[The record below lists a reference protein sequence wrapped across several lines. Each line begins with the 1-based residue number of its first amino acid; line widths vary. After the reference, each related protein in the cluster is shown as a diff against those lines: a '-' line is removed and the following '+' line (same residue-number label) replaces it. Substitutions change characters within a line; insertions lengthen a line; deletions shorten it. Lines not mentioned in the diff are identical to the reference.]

1 MYYLAAPKH
10 AAVKAFHSC
19 LLEHTEIG
27 TIDRQ
32 EAVSM
37 LPVLF
42 LDVQPAQRVLD
53 MCASPGSKTTQVID
67 FLLSASP
74 ETNAL
79 NGMVIANDLDK
90 KRAYMLVHRLTR
102 NTLRNAVVTCG
113 AGDLFPG
120 LYDKASGALQP
131 TNVFDRV
138 LCDVPC
144 SGDGTLR
151 KNQALWKEWH
161 IGQGLTLHPIQLALA
176 LRGAALLKIG
186 GVMVYSTCSFNP
198 VENEAVVAELLRR
211 SGGVLELVDVSQ
223 KLPALVYRKG
233 RTSWNVGWRS
243 KSKSTHK
250 GHLFKANPA
259 SGSETGEASSTKTQS
274 LHEWFGSYDAIPQE
288 LRGQRLMRSMFAPAG
303 QDALELQKTLR
314 LIPTD
319 QNSGGFFIAVLRKT
333 TDLPGDKQQGLAAL
347 EENLDLTPPTDYIC
361 KLCNEQ
367 GHFLKNCAQYVPDKQ
382 FEPSST
388 RGEQTPKIKKQRTED
403 AEKPYV
409 KPRETLYRPIGDDA
423 WELIRE
429 FYGMQDA
436 ALKVGALRLLCVY
449 VLWRHT
455 DFNS

>member
-1 MYYLAAPKH
+1 MYTAPKH
-10 AAVKAFHSC
+10 EAVKAFHAC
-19 LLEHTEIG
+19 LLEHTEMG

-53 MCASPGSKTTQVID
+53 MCASPGSKTTQMID
-67 FLLSASP
+67 FLLSS
-74 ETNAL
+74 EGS
-79 NGMVIANDLDK
+79 NGMVVANDLDK

-120 LYDKASGALQP
+120 LYEKGSGELQT

-161 IGQGLTLHPIQLALA
+161 IGQGLTLHPTQLSLA

-198 VENEAVVAELLRR
+198 IENEAVVAELLRR
-211 SGGVLELVDVSQ
+211 SDGALELIDVSA
-223 KLPALVYRKG
+223 KIPSLVYRKG
-233 RTSWNVGWRS
+233 RSAWNVGWRS

-250 GHLFKANPA
+250 GHLFRATVGSSVEGEKAADAAP
-259 SGSETGEASSTKTQS
+259 Q
-274 LHEWFGSYDAIPQE
+274 LHEWFASYDDIPQD
-288 LRGQRLMRSMFAPAG
+288 LRGQRVLRSMFAPASSG
-303 QDALELQKTLR
+303 SIAPQLEKTLR

-333 TDLPGDKQQGLAAL
+333 ANLPGDKQQGLSAL
-347 EENLDLTPPTDYIC
+347 EENMDLAPPEGYVC

-367 GHFLKNCAQYVPDKQ
+367 GHLLKKCAKYVPVDEFKAA
-382 FEPSST
+382 
-388 RGEQTPKIKKQRTED
+388 EQAPKAKKQRTGDTSE
-403 AEKPYV
+403 PYV
-409 KPRETLYRPIGDDA
+409 KPRETLYRPISDDA
-423 WELIRE
+423 WEIIQQ
-429 FYGMQDA
+429 FYGIKDA
-436 ALKVGALRLLCVY
+436 SLKVRSLRRSV
-449 VLWRHT
+449 R
-455 DFNS
+455 

>member
-1 MYYLAAPKH
+1 M
-10 AAVKAFHSC
+10 KAFHSC

-42 LDVQPAQRVLD
+42 LDVQPAQHVLD

-67 FLLSASP
+67 FLLAASP
-74 ETNAL
+74 EKNAS

-176 LRGAALLKIG
+176 LRGASLLKIG

-198 VENEAVVAELLRR
+198 VENEAVVGELLRR
-211 SGGVLELVDVSQ
+211 SGGALELVDVSQ

-250 GHLFKANPA
+250 GHLFKASTVA
-259 SGSETGEASSTKTQS
+259 SSGTDDGEASSTKPQS

-303 QDALELQKTLR
+303 GDEAIASELQKTLR

-333 TDLPGDKQQGLAAL
+333 ADLPGDKQQGLPAH

-361 KLCNEQ
+361 KLCNQQ
-367 GHFLKNCAQYVPDKQ
+367 GHFLKNCSQYVPDKQ
-382 FEPSST
+382 FEATGGS
-388 RGEQTPKIKKQRTED
+388 EQQTPKTKKQRTEK
-403 AEKPYV
+403 EPYV
-409 KPRETLYRPIGDDA
+409 KPRETLYRPVADDA
-423 WELIRE
+423 WELIQD
-429 FYGMQDA
+429 FYGIQDA
-436 ALKVGALRLLCVY
+436 ALKVSFGLLNWLKLVN
-449 VLWRHT
+449 L
-455 DFNS
+455 S